1 MTEDFSR
8 RFAAAR
14 RQIIEKEYANLNAE
28 QREAVLTTEG
38 PLLLLAGAGSGKTT
52 VLIHRVENLIRFGRG
67 ADTRELPAGADETAL
82 AALEDAAAGR
92 TETTEA
98 VRRLCTVDPAAP
110 WQVLAITFTNK
121 AADELK
127 TRLEAKLGATGR
139 DVWALTFHGACVRI
153 LRRDAIPK
161 KAHRVADAG
170 VYPPDHRDKRQRERQ
185 PNADG
190 RNQAVARP
198 VGNIQRQQEKQ
209 NGVEHKAKPLEA
221 NLAQHP
227 QIPLSNEANVLRFD
241 GARRFQPAYFLP
253 FGLPL
258 AYSHHAR
265 RVQLSQAGFRAAHTR
280 RP

>member
-1 MTEDFSR
+1 MQIAPAAASVKIDVFIPRVRPPDHHIAVDGLDAPEKGFAQRGIDRGEGRIEGSDGHIRRAGELLLIRAVAVDALRRGGDAQRQPRDEQQRAEDDRIPNDQNQPQHAEQHAPDTEQEKA
-8 RFAAAR
+8 RFAASIQRGDFRQLILHPPDGILRPR
-14 RQIIEKEYANLNAE
+14 R
-28 QREAVLTTEG
+28 
-38 PLLLLAGAGSGKTT
+38 
-52 VLIHRVENLIRFGRG
+52 
-67 ADTRELPAGADETAL
+67 
-82 AALEDAAAGR
+82 
-92 TETTEA
+92 
-98 VRRLCTVDPAAP
+98 
-110 WQVLAITFTNK
+110 
-121 AADELK
+121 
-127 TRLEAKLGATGR
+127 
-139 DVWALTFHGACVRI
+139 RI

>member
-1 MTEDFSR
+1 MHSVSPDEQQRAEDDRIPNDQNQPQRAEQHAPDTEQEKA
-8 RFAAAR
+8 RFAAPIQRGDFRQLILHPPDGILRPR
-14 RQIIEKEYANLNAE
+14 R
-28 QREAVLTTEG
+28 
-38 PLLLLAGAGSGKTT
+38 
-52 VLIHRVENLIRFGRG
+52 
-67 ADTRELPAGADETAL
+67 
-82 AALEDAAAGR
+82 
-92 TETTEA
+92 
-98 VRRLCTVDPAAP
+98 
-110 WQVLAITFTNK
+110 
-121 AADELK
+121 
-127 TRLEAKLGATGR
+127 
-139 DVWALTFHGACVRI
+139 RI

-170 VYPPDHRDKRQRERQ
+170 VYPPDHCDKRQRERQ

-227 QIPLSNEANVLRFD
+227 KIPLSNEANVLRFD
-241 GARRFQPAYFLP
+241 GARRFQSAYFLP

-265 RVQLSQAGFRAAHTR
+265 RVQLSQAGLRAAHTR

>member
-110 WQVLAITFTNK
+110 WQVLAAPK
-121 AADELK
+121 PCA
-127 TRLEAKLGATGR
+127 
-139 DVWALTFHGACVRI
+139 WA
-153 LRRDAIPK
+153 
-161 KAHRVADAG
+161 
-170 VYPPDHRDKRQRERQ
+170 
-185 PNADG
+185 
-190 RNQAVARP
+190 
-198 VGNIQRQQEKQ
+198 
-209 NGVEHKAKPLEA
+209 
-221 NLAQHP
+221 
-227 QIPLSNEANVLRFD
+227 
-241 GARRFQPAYFLP
+241 
-253 FGLPL
+253 
-258 AYSHHAR
+258 
-265 RVQLSQAGFRAAHTR
+265 TR
-280 RP
+280 RRPWCVPPPPATRHRIP